1 MKFINR
7 LLMTDSYKTGQFQ
20 QVPPNTTSMASY
32 FEGRGSERGYDETT
46 LFALQ
51 YFFKQYWS
59 DPITVEEV
67 EEAREL
73 AEDSNEPFNYDG
85 WMLMVERHGGYFP
98 VRVRAIPEGTI
109 VPMKVALFT
118 VESTDPDFYW
128 LPDWV
133 ETAFCRAG
141 WYGGTVMIQDLYIY
155 RDIYKFLQETAD
167 DPDSEIPFKL
177 HDFGARGASSSETAQ
192 IGGAAHLAIFSGSDT
207 LEGSWLIKHFYNEW
221 KGIRK
226 SIPASQHSTIS
237 SWGRNNEEGAFRNM
251 LNLYKGNGIFACVS
265 DTWSIYQACEMLWGE
280 KLRQEVIDSGALVV
294 IRPDSGDPVEVL
306 CGKDVKEIK
315 AESYEEFKDI
325 VEEELDDELR
335 EITPHGEHGGDI
347 TKTFLWNGEAYE
359 ATYAPDWN
367 RHDKQYYFIE
377 NYGSNN
383 CTFKKV
389 EYSAEHKGVFRI
401 LEEKFGV
408 TINSKGYK
416 VLNYVRVI
424 QGDGI
429 NPKSIRKILQALKDL
444 GFSATNIAFG
454 MGGALLQKV
463 DRDVNKMAYKCSS
476 ITVDGEMR
484 DVYKDPITDHGK
496 SSKKGRLDT
505 VQVLGYAPATIKL
518 RDDQIA
524 HPDSIMRTVFEN
536 GKLLV
541 DDNFSQ
547 IRERALTKSALHAT
561 LNV

>member
-20 QVPPNTTSMASY
+20 QVPPKTTFMSSY

-46 LFALQ
+46 LFSLQ

-59 DPITVEEV
+59 DPVTVEEV

-73 AEDSNEPFNYDG
+73 AEDANEPFNYDG

-98 VRVRAIPEGTI
+98 VRVRAIPEGMI

-141 WYGGTVMIQDLYIY
+141 WYGGTVIIQDLYIY
-155 RDIYKFLQETAD
+155 RDIYQALVETSD
-167 DPDSEIPFKL
+167 DPDAEIPFKL

-192 IGGAAHLAIFSGSDT
+192 IGGAAHLAIFGGSDT

-237 SWGRNNEEGAFRNM
+237 SWGRKGEVDAYRNM

-265 DTWSIYQACEMLWGE
+265 DTWSIYAACDKLWGGE
-280 KLRQEVIDSGALVV
+280 LRQEVIDSGALVV
-294 IRPDSGDPVEVL
+294 IRPDSGDPVTVL
-306 CGKDVKEIK
+306 CGMDEEDYMEEDGKYYRR
-315 AESYEEFKDI
+315 AGHNYESHFYIPEKGN
-325 VEEELDDELR
+325 ELD
-335 EITPHGEHGGDI
+335 
-347 TKTFLWNGEAYE
+347 A
-359 ATYAPDWN
+359 A
-367 RHDKQYYFIE
+367 
-377 NYGSNN
+377 
-383 CTFKKV
+383 V
-389 EYSAEHKGVFRI
+389 VKGVFGI
-401 LEEKFGV
+401 LEERFGV
-408 TINSKGYK
+408 TVNSKGYK

-429 NPKSIRKILQALKDL
+429 NPTSIKRILQALKEL

-476 ITVDGEMR
+476 ITVDGEQR

-496 SSKKGRLDT
+496 SSKRGRLDT
-505 VQVLGYAPATIKL
+505 IQVLGFAPATIKL
-518 RDDQIA
+518 RDDQLA
-524 HPDSIMRTVFEN
+524 HPNSIMRTVYED

-547 IRERALTKSALHAT
+547 IRERALTKSSAHAT
-561 LNV
+561 LNA